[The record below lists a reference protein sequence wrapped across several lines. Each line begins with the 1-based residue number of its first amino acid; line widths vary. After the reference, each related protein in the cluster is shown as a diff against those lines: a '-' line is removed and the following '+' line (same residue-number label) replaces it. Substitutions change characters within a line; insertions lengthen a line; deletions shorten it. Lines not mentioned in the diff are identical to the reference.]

1 MSRLPRSTVAA
12 LLALSLVTGSQ
23 AVAESLRIVFS
34 GEEPHSQGLRAVS
47 APEVGHRV
55 VQVAGQ
61 TAWATDRRAGGYAI
75 AVQAAPDS
83 AAPTPAPL
91 RVTVTYL
98 DQGHD
103 QWALE
108 YDAVVPGG
116 RVWRRHGRVV
126 AKQDSGQWQQATFDL
141 PDTALGIAPHG
152 WWLAVDSFG
161 EMIGEDDEI
170 VREISVEPGGLV
182 LLPEAPVAAPGG
194 RLPVRLVCWTP
205 GAALS
210 GEVSL
215 RASAGSLPTSV
226 ALGAEGAQV
235 TYIAPTRPGEVLLE
249 AALGTLRTQ
258 QRLLIWPGEGP
269 AQVESTLVDA
279 ALNLDGWMHWPVG
292 AAVRLGTVAAE
303 TQAGGAGAFL
313 DYAFT
318 GEPWPGYVDLTRRT
332 YLRGV
337 PLDLNLEVQGE
348 GRGTRL
354 QAILEDVTGQRFTYD
369 LGALRW
375 PLWTPLQMSLEAPAP
390 YSGGAN
396 DGVPHYPL
404 SFLCLRLVQ
413 GPPASATSGRV
424 CLRNVFVRTLAPAP

>member
-1 MSRLPRSTVAA
+1 MSRLPRATLAVLLVLTVLAGSRTAA
-12 LLALSLVTGSQ
+12 AP
-23 AVAESLRIVFS
+23 LRIVFS
-34 GEEPHSQGLRAVS
+34 GEEPDSQGLQAVS

-55 VQVAGQ
+55 VQAAGQ

-75 AVQAAPDS
+75 AVQAAPNP
-83 AAPTPAPL
+83 AAPSVAPV

-98 DQGHD
+98 DQGRD

-108 YDAVVPGG
+108 YDAVAPGG
-116 RVWRRHGRVV
+116 RVWRRHGPIV
-126 AKQDSGQWQQATFDL
+126 AKQDSGQWQQAAFDL
-141 PDTALGIAPHG
+141 PDTALSRSPHG

-161 EMIGEDDEI
+161 EMIGEQDEI
-170 VREISVEPGGLV
+170 IREISVQPGGLA
-182 LLPEAPVAAPGG
+182 LLPEAPVVAPGG
-194 RLPVRLVCWTP
+194 RLVLRLVCWTA
-205 GAALS
+205 GAPCS

-215 RASAGSLPTSV
+215 QASAGSLPGSV
-226 ALGAEGAQV
+226 AIAAGEAEV
-235 TYIAPTRPGEVLLE
+235 TFTAPARPGEVLLE
-249 AALGTLRTQ
+249 AARGNLRTQ

-269 AQVESTLVDA
+269 AEMESTLVDA
-279 ALNLDGWMHWPVG
+279 ALSLDGWMHWPVG
-292 AAVRLGTVAAE
+292 ATVRLGTVAAE
-303 TQAGGAGAFL
+303 TQAGGGGAFL

-318 GEPWPGYVDLTRRT
+318 GEPSPGYVDLTRRT

-375 PLWTPLQMSLEAPAP
+375 PLWTPRQVSLEGPAP
-390 YSGGAN
+390 YRGGAN

-404 SFLCLRLVQ
+404 SFLSLRVIQ
-413 GPPASATSGRV
+413 GPAGSATSGRV